1 MAPISST
8 EMNAAAA
15 FELTPQQ
22 QRQLLQVARES
33 IRHGLDNGRSMSVDV
48 QRYAEPLRQLAATFV
63 TLQKSGGLRGCI
75 GALQPYQPLVSDV
88 AEHAYAAAFSDP
100 RFPPLCSEELDGI
113 VISISVLGPP
123 QAVEF
128 ADEEQLIAQLKP
140 AVDGLILEE
149 GRNRGTFL
157 PSVWETLPQPRQFL
171 QQLKR
176 KAGLPADYWS
186 DSLRVSRYTTHSFS
200 EMA

>member
-1 MAPISST
+1 MAPTSST
-8 EMNAAAA
+8 DTSAGA
-15 FELTPQQ
+15 FELTAQQ

-33 IRHGLDNGRSMSVDV
+33 IRHGLDHGRSMAVDV
-48 QRYAEPLRQLAATFV
+48 QHYDEPLRRLAATFV
-63 TLQKSGGLRGCI
+63 TLHKSGDLRGCI
-75 GALQPYQPLVSDV
+75 GALQPYRPLLSDV
-88 AEHAYAAAFSDP
+88 AEHAFAAAFSDP
-100 RFPPLCSEELDGI
+100 RFPPLRREELDGI

-123 QAVEF
+123 QAVAF
-128 ADEEQLIAQLKP
+128 TDEEQLIAQLRP
-140 AVDGLILEE
+140 AVDGVILEE

-157 PSVWETLPQPRQFL
+157 PSVWETLPEPRQFL

-186 DSLRVSRYTTHSFS
+186 ENLRVSRYTTHSFS

>member
-8 EMNAAAA
+8 ENSAAA
-15 FELTPQQ
+15 FELTAQQ
-22 QRQLLQVARES
+22 QRQLLQLARES
-33 IRHGLDNGRSMSVDV
+33 ISHGLDHGRPMEVAV
-48 QRYAEPLRQLAATFV
+48 QRYDEPLRQLAATFV
-63 TLQKSGGLRGCI
+63 TLHKSGDLRGCI
-75 GALQPYQPLVSDV
+75 GTLQPYQPLASDV
-88 AEHAYAAAFSDP
+88 AEHAYAAAFGDP
-100 RFPPLCSEELDGI
+100 RFPPLRREELDGV

-128 ADEEQLIAQLKP
+128 SSEEQLVAQLRP
-140 AVDGLILEE
+140 MVDGLILEE

-157 PSVWETLPQPRQFL
+157 PSVWETLPEPRQFL

-186 DSLRVSRYTTHSFS
+186 KSLRVSRYTTHSFS

>member
-8 EMNAAAA
+8 ENSAAA
-15 FELTPQQ
+15 FELTATQ
-22 QRQLLQVARES
+22 QRLLLQLARES
-33 IRHGLDNGRSMSVDV
+33 ISYGLDHGRAIEVDV
-48 QRYAEPLRQLAATFV
+48 QRYDEPLRRPAATFV
-63 TLQKSGGLRGCI
+63 TLHKSGDLRGCI

-88 AEHAYAAAFSDP
+88 AEHAYAAAFNDP
-100 RFPPLCSEELDGI
+100 RFAPLRREELDAI

-128 ADEEQLIAQLKP
+128 TDEEQLIAQLRP

-186 DSLRVSRYTTHSFS
+186 ESLRVSRYTTHSFS